1 MKKLGKR
8 IGFCFFL
15 AALVWVGTLISDRQ
29 RLNDELVRLHVVAAS
44 DSEADQELKLR
55 VRDAVLE
62 SLTAAMENVA
72 DADAAK
78 AYIQSVLPEV
88 EAVANEVLR
97 AAGCD
102 ETAVASFAREMFDT
116 RAYDT
121 FTLPAGI
128 YDALR
133 ITIGDGEGEN
143 WWCVVFP
150 TFCLGATT
158 ENFADIA
165 AGAGFPDSLTGA
177 LTGEGYEIR
186 LFFLEAM
193 GKLENFLHGG

>member
-8 IGFCFFL
+8 VLLCFFL
-15 AALVWVGTLISDRQ
+15 AALIWVGTLISDRQ
-29 RLNDELVRLHVVAAS
+29 RLKDELIRLHVVAAS
-44 DSEADQELKLR
+44 DSEADQELKLQ

-62 SLTAAMENVA
+62 SLTTAMENVA

-78 AYIQSVLPEV
+78 VYIQSILPEV
-88 EAVANEVLR
+88 EQVANAVLR
-97 AAGCD
+97 AAGCED
-102 ETAVASFAREMFDT
+102 TAVASFAQEVFDT
-116 RAYDT
+116 REYDT

-133 ITIGDGEGEN
+133 ITIGEAEGEN

-150 TFCLGATT
+150 TFCLGTTT
-158 ENFADIA
+158 EDFSDIA

-186 LFFLEAM
+186 FFFLEAM